1 MSSSPLLERLNA
13 LIERGERMRSFRFPE
28 KDGVLYQLGASNC
41 ARLREW
47 KDSCLD
53 LIRAAAGE
61 ESELYRA
68 FPVDYSDHGQGMFHA
83 AMDHYIC
90 ILRILRE
97 RMEGP
102 PEEEPPMGDVSPS
115 IVDGARRLLEAG
127 YKDAAAIYCR
137 VVLGVSM
144 RALCRGN
151 GVEFES
157 GDSINRMA

>member
-1 MSSSPLLERLNA
+1 MINIPLIGWIRLMSSSPLLERLNA

-28 KDGVLYQLGASNC
+28 KDGVLYQLGASNR

-97 RMEGP
+97 RME
-102 PEEEPPMGDVSPS
+102 EPPRG
-115 IVDGARRLLEAG
+115 EAP
-127 YKDAAAIYCR
+127 
-137 VVLGVSM
+137 
-144 RALCRGN
+144 N
-151 GVEFES
+151 G
-157 GDSINRMA
+157 